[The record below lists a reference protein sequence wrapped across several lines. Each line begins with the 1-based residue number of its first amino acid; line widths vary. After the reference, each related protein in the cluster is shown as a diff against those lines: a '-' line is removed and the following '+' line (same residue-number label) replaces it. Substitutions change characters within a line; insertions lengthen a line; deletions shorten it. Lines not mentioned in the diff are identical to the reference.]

1 MTAPMHVVRK
11 VWDDLR
17 SNPRLRWGLVLIAIV
32 VLVEGGLR
40 WSDAIAQRQQVLVKL
55 QADVIALR
63 TGLKNDAALTESLEA
78 SRKTAALV
86 DARLWTVSSEAVGQ
100 AKMKDWLT
108 EVVKRNIADQ
118 YAINLNGSRELGK
131 RDATGGAAP
140 VATPAQTEAATAGV
154 REFRAN
160 VSFRLTPRA
169 LEGVLL
175 DVEGGEPFAVVES
188 LLVKGQER
196 RVEATVRVLMR
207 IQPQEASHG

>member
-1 MTAPMHVVRK
+1 MSELVQTLRK
-11 VWDDLR
+11 VWTDVQA
-17 SNPRLRWGLVLIAIV
+17 NPRLRWGLVLIAAV

-40 WSDAIAQRQQVLVKL
+40 WSDAIAQQQQALGKL
-55 QADVIALR
+55 QADVAALR
-63 TGLKNDAALTESLEA
+63 SGLKNDAALTDALEA
-78 SRKTAALV
+78 SRQTAALV

-118 YAINLNGSRELGK
+118 YVINLSVSRELGK
-131 RDATGGAAP
+131 REVAGAA
-140 VATPAQTEAATAGV
+140 VATSAQADAPGAGV

-175 DVEGGEPFAVVES
+175 EVEGGEPFCAVES

-196 RVEATVRVLMR
+196 RVEMTVRVLMR
-207 IQPQEASHG
+207 VHPPEASHG